1 MDWSE
6 FAKGLPGTITV
17 IGTVVTALATIML
30 WRVTKVLA
38 VETKRMA
45 EASARP
51 QVVANIEPNQ
61 WAMNHADI
69 VVANTGNAT
78 AFDVRVEFDPDI
90 PNDPEVSDRPQPLR
104 TVSLLRPGQQLVS
117 YLCSFAPI
125 IDTSRTVTVSWRRDP
140 SRSERETISYALNLR
155 EIDGRG
161 SLGALDPVTQIA
173 SEIKNIRDDWKRVAS
188 GNKKIQADVF
198 TAADRLHHQRQNR
211 RWMRQMRRE
220 QAAQQQPVPPPPDTE

>member
-1 MDWSE
+1 MDWSQ
-6 FAKGLPGTITV
+6 FAKGFPGTITV
-17 IGTVVTALATIML
+17 IGTVVTALATFML

-38 VETKRMA
+38 VETRRMA

-78 AFDVRVEFDPDI
+78 AFDVQVEFDPDI
-90 PNDPEVSDRPQPLR
+90 PNDPEIRDRPQPLR
-104 TVSLLRPGQQLVS
+104 TVSLLRPGQHLVS
-117 YLCSFAPI
+117 YLCSFAHI
-125 IDTSRTVTVSWRRDP
+125 IDTSRTVTVSWRRDA
-140 SRSERETISYALNLR
+140 SRPERETISYALNLS

-220 QAAQQQPVPPPPDTE
+220 QAAQQQAVPPSPSTE